1 MNSASKPKLADRHRI
16 DADSI
21 DAPWTILD
29 EIASTFDRDPV
40 LQPLLESEMKAR
52 LPDVFPDESKSL
64 AHIAAQLK
72 PVLMDTARKS
82 AHPGLFS
89 YISAPGLPT
98 DPFSHA
104 LVAVLNQNVVGYH
117 SSPIATVLEKQLA
130 EYFCR
135 LAGLPAGAGGM
146 MLSGGSIANL
156 SAMAVGLHRSL
167 DWAAV
172 DEGIFDRARP
182 IFLVGENVH
191 FSVDR
196 AARVLGVGIRNVR
209 RIPVDSDYRL
219 RVDQLAAALEEIS
232 TRDDRVAACV
242 VATAG
247 STATGAVDPLDE
259 IATVCKEYGVWLH
272 IDAAYGGGALLSNA
286 LQPRLRGIEEAD
298 SISIDLHKWCYLAFD
313 SSLLLFRDPASA
325 RRLWSASSDY
335 LNLPESV
342 DAEAY
347 TTYDL
352 SPEVSRRFRALP
364 AYIALMHYG
373 AGTFAANLEHNVNC
387 AGYLSRLV
395 EQHPDLL
402 LLAAPQL
409 STLCFRY
416 QPAGSKFP
424 EEMIDRMNTAIV
436 DRVNANGSFLLSQTR
451 LHGRPVIRVCVRSYT
466 TDVSHMEQ
474 LLKLVVSLG
483 AKVSDGCR
491 RNS

>member
-1 MNSASKPKLADRHRI
+1 MKSAAKPKLADRHRF
-16 DADSI
+16 DADAI

-29 EIASTFDRDPV
+29 EIASAFDQDPV
-40 LQPLLESEMKAR
+40 MRKPLVSELSAR
-52 LPDVFPDESKSL
+52 LPGIFPAESQTL
-64 AHIAAQLK
+64 AHIAARLK

-89 YISAPGLPT
+89 YVSAPGLPT

-104 LVAVLNQNVVGYH
+104 LVAALNQNAVGYH
-117 SSPIATVLEKQLA
+117 SSPIAIVLENQLA

-135 LAGLPAGAGGM
+135 LAGLPAGAGGL

-167 DWAAV
+167 GWAAV
-172 DEGIFDRARP
+172 DEGIFGPARP
-182 IFLVGENVH
+182 IILVGENVH

-196 AARVLGVGIRNVR
+196 AARMLGVGNRNVR
-209 RIPVDSDYRL
+209 RIPVDNEYRL
-219 RVDQLAAALEEIS
+219 RVDQLTVALGEIS
-232 TRDDRVAACV
+232 SRDDRIAACV

-259 IATVCKEYGVWLH
+259 IAAVCREYGVWLH
-272 IDAAYGGGALLSNA
+272 IDAAYGGGALLSDT
-286 LQPRLRGIEEAD
+286 LRHRLLGIEEAD

-335 LNLPESV
+335 LNLPASG
-342 DAEAY
+342 DAEEY

-387 AGYLSRLV
+387 ASYLSQLV

-402 LLAAPQL
+402 LLVAPQL

-416 QPAGSKFP
+416 QPVGSEFP
-424 EEMIDRMNTAIV
+424 KEVVDRMNKAIV

-451 LHGRPVIRVCVRSYT
+451 LLGRPVIRVCVRSYT
-466 TDVSHMEQ
+466 TDASHMEQ

-483 AKVSDGCR
+483 AEVSDGCR
-491 RNS
+491 QNP